1 MIFRKY
7 FCNPGLLKKEFKR
20 TKYIMFLHTILLL
33 LCTTLPAVLLNEH
46 ALRTEVN
53 NGTRIHE
60 VGLALVGQNMF
71 MIMAVMLASFGTAYF
86 LLSYMFKKKSVIFYG
101 SMPEKKSC
109 IFTTKFIAAVLSVLV
124 PIAAVCAVNLAVSA
138 ALSVNEYVFI
148 LKHFAFLFSQYVFL
162 IAAFSFAAALS
173 GNFLSMLGTAGF
185 GFLIYP
191 LVVLAISGNIAAW
204 FQTYT
209 IEYTNIDIY
218 YAFPPAMICGY
229 GINETKY
236 IVFEIILGAA
246 LLALGIVFSTKRAAE
261 NSEKFF
267 AFRFVNAVIKY
278 CAAALIG
285 LVIGCAFASDYTDS
299 TVLSFILYIVF
310 AVLTYIILQ
319 AIFEKSFKAMF
330 SNLKHLAVFAVLFA
344 ALITVPIFDVF
355 GLDFSVPENPKSVT
369 FAVTNNVDC
378 LSYTSWG
385 YGQTFTNPDIINA
398 VLTLADENKAAAKER
413 NYDPS
418 FEDDDGMYCISFS
431 VKFDGSPLGMS
442 RVFPYATRDMMDK
455 CFGKFYDTEDYKRAI
470 CAAVDKLN
478 YKDIYG
484 DIGFDLQPECQY
496 YAFGSFDKN
505 FVDGFKKV
513 LKADIQ
519 KYSYADISN
528 SREFAYVN
536 KFDEE
541 SVSLIVYDCYEDT
554 VNYLLDNYFLVPATE
569 MIELRNP
576 ANEKSVQ
583 ITDINEMKSI
593 FRVGRGYYDEI
604 GENMCHIYAP
614 SEIDLPDSGEKTEDF
629 VIVADAYI
637 DDLPEKIAAKLK

>member
-1 MIFRKY
+1 MTFRKY

-20 TKYIMFLHTILLL
+20 TKYIMLLHAILLL
-33 LCTTLPAVLLNEH
+33 LCTTLPAVLLNES
-46 ALRTEVN
+46 AIRDGDSEFE
-53 NGTRIHE
+53 RIHTITE
-60 VGLALVGQNMF
+60 TLIGSNVF
-71 MIMAVMLASFGTAYF
+71 MLMAIMVASFGTAYF
-86 LLSYMFKKKSVIFYG
+86 LFSYMFRKKSVIFYG

-138 ALSVNEYVFI
+138 ALSVNEYAFI

-191 LVVLAISGNIAAW
+191 LVVLAISGNISTW
-204 FQTYT
+204 FQTYAA
-209 IEYTNIDIY
+209 EYNIDIY
-218 YAFPPAMICGY
+218 YAFPPAMICGF
-229 GINETKY
+229 GGGETKY
-236 IVFEIILGAA
+236 IVFEAVLGAV
-246 LLALGIVFSTKRAAE
+246 LFALGIVFSTKRAAE
-261 NSEKFF
+261 NAEKFF
-267 AFRFVNAVIKY
+267 AFRFINAVIKY
-278 CAAALIG
+278 CAAVLIG
-285 LVIGCAFASDYTDS
+285 LVIGCAIASIYTDNA
-299 TVLSFILYIVF
+299 VFSFILYIIF
-310 AVLTYIILQ
+310 AALAYIILQ

-344 ALITVPIFDVF
+344 ALITIPIFDVL
-355 GLDFSVPENPKSVT
+355 GLDFKVPDNPKSVT
-369 FAVTNNVDC
+369 FAVTNNMDY
-378 LSYTSWG
+378 LSYANWNQG
-385 YGQTFTNPDIINA
+385 ETFTNPDIINA
-398 VLTLADENKAAAKER
+398 VLTLADENKAAAKEN
-413 NYDPS
+413 NYEYDHQTYNGE
-418 FEDDDGMYCISFS
+418 FN
-431 VKFDGSPLGMS
+431 VKFDNPFLGIS
-442 RVFPYATRDMMDK
+442 RTFSWVTEDQVKK
-455 CFGKFYDTEDYKRAI
+455 CFGKFYDTKDYKRAL

-478 YKDIYG
+478 YMDKYDN
-484 DIGFDLQPECQY
+484 IGFDLQPECPY

-505 FVDGFKKV
+505 FVDGFKKI

-536 KFDEE
+536 KFNEE
-541 SVSLIVYDCYEDT
+541 SVSLVVYDCYEDT

-593 FRVGRGYYDEI
+593 FRVGRGYYDEV

-614 SEIDLPDSGEKTEDF
+614 SDSGEKTNDF

-637 DDLPEKIAAKLK
+637 DDLPEKIAAKLR